1 MILLLKL
8 SIPKYVEEAINDI
21 EKAGFEAYV
30 VGGALRDIML
40 GRQPTDWD
48 ITTNALVDDLKMIF
62 KRHFETG
69 IAHGTLTVLVDNIPL
84 EVTTYRIDGDY
95 LDNRRPASVE
105 FTNNLYEDLKRRD
118 FTINAIAY
126 NPKIGIVDL
135 FNGTEDLR
143 KGIVRCIG
151 SADRRFNEDALRIL
165 RGLRFSAMLNFD
177 IESETLASISKNKN
191 LLKNISAERINVE
204 LTKLFLSDNRLELLF
219 GSGVGEVILPEVA
232 KCFTITQNNPHHIYD
247 VGSHTLCTVRN
258 TPKTPT
264 LRFAALLHDVG
275 KTETKTTDENG
286 VDHFYGHNKASEG
299 IARTILNRLKF
310 DNKTKDRVL
319 KLVLLHDREIQPTE
333 KLVRRA
339 VAKIG
344 KETFE
349 SLLLLKR
356 ADALAQNPEFISEK
370 LLFIS
375 QIEKIYKNILDQ
387 KQPLSLKDLAVNGA
401 DMQKIGIFGKQIGD
415 TLSMLLDKVLE
426 NPTLN
431 IKEKLINLAKE
442 HIKGNY

>member
-8 SIPKYVEEAINDI
+8 SIPKYVEEAINSI
-21 EKAGFEAYV
+21 EKAGFEAFV
-30 VGGALRDIML
+30 VGGALRDILL
-40 GRQPTDWD
+40 GREPTDWD
-48 ITTNALVDDLKMIF
+48 ITTNALVDDIKIIF
-62 KRHFETG
+62 KKHFETG
-69 IAHGTLTVLVDNIPL
+69 IAHGTLTVLVDNIPI
-84 EVTTYRIDGDY
+84 EVTTYRIDGEY

-118 FTINAIAY
+118 FTINALAY
-126 NPKIGIVDL
+126 NPKSGIVDL
-135 FNGTEDLR
+135 FNGKEDLE
-143 KGIVRCIG
+143 KGIIRCIG
-151 SADRRFNEDALRIL
+151 SADERFNEDALRIL

-219 GSGVGEVILPEVA
+219 DTGVGEVILPEVA
-232 KCFTITQNNPHHIYD
+232 KCFSATQNNPHHIYD
-247 VGSHTLCTVRN
+247 VGIHTLCAVRN
-258 TPKTPT
+258 MPKTVA

-275 KTETKTTDENG
+275 KPETKTTDENDI
-286 VDHFYGHNKASEG
+286 DHFYGHNKASEG
-299 IARTILNRLKF
+299 IARTVLNRLKF

-339 VAKIG
+339 VSKIG

-349 SLLLLKR
+349 DLLLLKR
-356 ADALAQNPEFISEK
+356 ADALAQNPELVSEK
-370 LLFIS
+370 LFFIS

-387 KQPLSLKDLAVNGA
+387 KQPLSLRDLAVNGA
-401 DMQKIGIFGKQIGD
+401 DMQKIGIFGKEIGD

-426 NPTLN
+426 NPTIN
-431 IKEKLINLAKE
+431 NKEKLIILAKE
-442 HIKGNY
+442 HIK